1 LTKTGRRRQILRGG
15 LVVLLLALFW
25 LTLIFSV
32 RHLSQTFDE
41 GFHLVAGYRYVQ
53 CGDFGINSEH
63 PPLVKLVAGAALRW
77 TGAPAPDAT
86 CGQEPTTK
94 DHGYELGIHY
104 FYRQGLQ
111 ADMLLFRARL
121 AVSIFGLALALSAF
135 FFARRMFGYWA
146 GIFALALVA
155 FEPTVLAHSAL
166 ITTDVAVSAFLLLT
180 VYMLYRFFE
189 RRGAGNLLLVGLT
202 LGLTLA
208 SKHSGVLAL
217 PIVMTLFLWDWLYAG
232 AGQRSRNE
240 WLRGLLRRMVLLA
253 VIFGVALAV
262 LWTAYGFRY
271 WPRPHHAPMS
281 MSLADF
287 LVLVRLQGTHGLVVD
302 HAIPFAAKWHLAPLA
317 YLYGLTDVFNV
328 SHPGQPPFLLGKLY
342 PHGQWFYFPV
352 RFFIKSTVGFL
363 VLLLLAV
370 VAGRWRKDGRLTE
383 LVFLTVPPAI
393 YFAAAMT
400 SGLDIGYRHVL
411 PIVGFLCVLIAG
423 AAASLIRRNRRW
435 IPFLCLLLFAHVA
448 FSLVSYPDFMAYSSA
463 FPLGK
468 MQTYRY
474 LSDSNDDWGQG
485 LIETREWLR
494 AQGIHDCYIAY
505 DGAADLDYYGIPCRR
520 LSGNAGDAEAVP
532 PAQASGNFLISALSY
547 SGIEWE
553 PGDLN
558 PYAPFRNAKPEANIG
573 GSMLVYRGT
582 FDLRALE
589 AATYT
594 ARANSHLAK
603 EPQTA
608 LAEATAAV
616 ALMPRSVRAHLAMA
630 EALAATGNTAQAR
643 LEFERA
649 LKQAAETGSA
659 WYPNQIAEAE
669 RGLSALTSK

>member
-1 LTKTGRRRQILRGG
+1 MTEAARRRSILRAG
-15 LVVLLLALFW
+15 LVALLLAAFW
-25 LTLIFSV
+25 LTAVLAV
-32 RHLSQTFDE
+32 KHLSQTFDE

-53 CGDFGINSEH
+53 CGDFGMNSEH

-77 TGAPAPDAT
+77 TGAPPPDGT
-86 CGQEPTTK
+86 CGSEPTTK
-94 DHGYELGIHY
+94 DYGYELGIHY
-104 FYRQGLQ
+104 LYHQGLN
-111 ADMLLFRARL
+111 ADALLFRARC
-121 AVSIFGLALALSAF
+121 AVTVFALLLALTVF

-146 GIFALALVA
+146 AIFALALAA
-155 FEPTVLAHSAL
+155 FEPTVVAHSAL
-166 ITTDVAVSAFLLLT
+166 ITTDIAVSAFLLLT
-180 VYMLYRFFE
+180 VFMLYRFFE
-189 RRGAGNLLLVGLT
+189 QRSTGNLLLVGLT

-208 SKHSGVLAL
+208 SKHSGVLAI
-217 PIVMTLFLWDWLYAG
+217 PIVLALFLWDWLYAG

-240 WLRGLLRRMVLLA
+240 WLRGLLGRIVLLVA
-253 VIFGVALAV
+253 IFGIALAV
-262 LWTAYGFRY
+262 LWAAYGLRY

-287 LVLVRLQGTHGLVVD
+287 LVLVHMQGTHGFTVD
-302 HAIPFAAKWHLAPLA
+302 HLIPFAAKWHLAPLA

-342 PHGQWFYFPV
+342 PYGQWFYFPV
-352 RFFIKSTVGFL
+352 TFFIKSTIGFAA
-363 VLLLLAV
+363 LLLLGLL
-370 VAGRWRKDGRLTE
+370 AGRWRKEGRLTE

-423 AAASLIRRNRRW
+423 AAASLVRRDRRW
-435 IPFLCLLLFAHVA
+435 IWALCALLFAHVA
-448 FSLVSYPDFMAYSSA
+448 FSIMSYPDFMAYSSA
-463 FPLGK
+463 LPSGK

-474 LSDSNDDWGQG
+474 LTDSNDDWGQG
-485 LIETREWLR
+485 LMETREWLR
-494 AQGIHDCYIAY
+494 AHGIRDCYVAY

-532 PAQASGNFLISALSY
+532 PAVASGVFVISALSY

-558 PYAPFRNAKPEANIG
+558 PYGAFRNAKPETNIG

-582 FDLRALE
+582 FDLRGLQ

-594 ARANSHLAK
+594 ARANRDLTKA
-603 EPQTA
+603 PQTA
-608 LAEATAAV
+608 LEEATAAV
-616 ALMPRSVRAHLAMA
+616 ELAPRSVRAHLARA
-630 EALAATGNTAQAR
+630 EALATTGDTAQAR

-649 LKQAAETGSA
+649 LKLAAETGDA
-659 WYPNQIAEAE
+659 WYPNQIAEAQ
-669 RGLSALTSK
+669 RGLAELNTK